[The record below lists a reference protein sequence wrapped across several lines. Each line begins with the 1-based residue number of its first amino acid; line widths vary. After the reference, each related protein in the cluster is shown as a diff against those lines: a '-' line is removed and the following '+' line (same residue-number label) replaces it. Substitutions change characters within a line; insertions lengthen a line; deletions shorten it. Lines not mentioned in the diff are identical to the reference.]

1 MKTIEYLGKKIE
13 YYDYYLT
20 TSSCIFTLFNVD
32 DLDVT
37 GFFGSDIITSLTL
50 ANDETGTKDEI
61 RLNMKYK
68 SNHKE
73 AGAIKRTKYEVV
85 APSYYSE
92 ESVIDS
98 NTGEQVIG
106 DDGVPMVRAI
116 FHPAEIKTTIEEE
129 NGIIMTVVLEPP
141 NIYDTVNDISTSVQK
156 QSISFSIARIS
167 AQSFSDTQA
176 LEVKEIFY
184 TYDELVKK
192 GFIAKEIG
200 YKFTHNNEL
209 YKTAQADLLF
219 QSQYAPGQ
227 GTESL
232 YTHID
237 ESHAGTLE
245 DPIPAFANMEYFQ
258 GKYYVE
264 NDIIYLCNSEL
275 AKDGIV
281 LQFMPSQ
288 LVGIYFEKVESD
300 E

>member
-32 DLDVT
+32 DVDVA

-50 ANDETGTKDEI
+50 ANDETGAKDEI
-61 RLNMKYK
+61 QLNMKYK

-73 AGAIKRTKYEVV
+73 HGSIKRTKYEVV
-85 APSYYSE
+85 TPSYYSE
-92 ESVIDS
+92 ELIIDS

-106 DDGVPMVRAI
+106 GDGVPMVRTI
-116 FHPAEIKTTIEEE
+116 FHPADIKTTIEEE
-129 NGIIMTVVLEPP
+129 IGVIITVVLEPP

-156 QSISFSIARIS
+156 QSISFSVARIS

-200 YKFTHNNEL
+200 YKFIHNDEL

-219 QSQYAPGQ
+219 QSQYVPGQ

-258 GKYYVE
+258 GKYYIE
-264 NDIIYLCNSEL
+264 NDIVYLCNSEL